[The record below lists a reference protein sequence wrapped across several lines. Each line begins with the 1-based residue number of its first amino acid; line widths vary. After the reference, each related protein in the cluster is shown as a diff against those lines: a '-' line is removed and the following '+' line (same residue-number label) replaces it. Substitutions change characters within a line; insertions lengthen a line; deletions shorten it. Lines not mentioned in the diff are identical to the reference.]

1 MAIATATCNAFID
14 TSLERPPSRK
24 QTLAAPG
31 SWPPTG
37 ALSFPGMTPAEVLAL
52 YPPHDGS
59 TFGLLES
66 RMALRRDAPLL
77 WFDDRT
83 WSWAAIHD
91 RAVQAA
97 RGLAAAGIRA
107 GDRVAVMA
115 PNSDRFVVTIL
126 ALHRLGAILVP
137 VNPDFGVEEARY
149 ILEHA
154 EVAGIIA
161 ARAALDT
168 ARQAAARIAPWIRSI
183 ADDWTGGNAPLPSL
197 ASPDACCL
205 IVYTSGTTGFPKGA
219 MHSQRNFVTAGEGF
233 VA

>member
-1 MAIATATCNAFID
+1 M
-14 TSLERPPSRK
+14 
-24 QTLAAPG
+24 PG
-31 SWPPTG
+31 SWPPAG
-37 ALSFPGMTPAEVLAL
+37 ALSFSGMTPAEVLAL

-77 WFDDRT
+77 WFDDQT
-83 WSWAAIHD
+83 WTWAEIHD
-91 RAVQAA
+91 RALRVA
-97 RGLAAAGIRA
+97 RGLAAAGIGP

-115 PNSDRFVVTIL
+115 PNSDRFAVTIL

-154 EVAGIIA
+154 EVAGIVA
-161 ARAALDT
+161 APAALEV
-168 ARQAAARIAPWIRSI
+168 AREASGRIAPWLRSI
-183 ADDWTGGNAPLPSL
+183 TDDWTGDAPLPPL
-197 ASPDACCL
+197 PSPDSCCL
-205 IVYTSGTTGFPKGA
+205 IVYTSGTTGFPKGV

-233 VA
+233 VARL